1 MREKIDSYIGFAA
14 KSRKLISGTE
24 TCKAFMARGK
34 VKLLI
39 IAEDISENTK
49 EKVIREAVK
58 NSVEYRIFSNKDRLS
73 AITGETDTGVFGILD
88 DNFKNVILKEI
99 ESKEVF

>member
-1 MREKIDSYIGFAA
+1 MREKIESYMGFAA
-14 KSRKLISGTE
+14 KSRKLISGAE
-24 TCKAFMARGK
+24 TCKAFMAKGK

-39 IAEDISENTK
+39 IAEDISANTK
-49 EKVIREAVK
+49 EKVIREAVRH
-58 NSVEYRIFSNKDRLS
+58 NVEYKVFGEKEKLS
-73 AITGETDTGVFGILD
+73 AMTGETDSGIFGILD

>member
-1 MREKIDSYIGFAA
+1 MREKFDSYIGFAA

-39 IAEDISENTK
+39 IADDLSENTK

-58 NSVEYRIFSNKDRLS
+58 NNVAYKIFGSKEKLS
-73 AITGETDTGVFGILD
+73 AITGEADSGVFGILD

-99 ESKEVF
+99 ESREEF

>member
-1 MREKIDSYIGFAA
+1 MRQKFDSYIGFAA
-14 KSRKLISGTE
+14 KSRKLIAGTE

-39 IAEDISENTK
+39 IAEDISDNTK
-49 EKVIREAVK
+49 EKVIKEAVK
-58 NSVEYRIFSNKDRLS
+58 NSVEYRVFGNKERLS